1 MAYLFVIFLGWI
13 SFFPEPVQGHYAVYV
28 RYFLTGLFLLLL
40 IRQRDVKTFFK
51 RCDSPLFLFLIFI
64 LGGIFSAQDK
74 TGAFNAYLNISIGLL
89 LLYYLTKSLFSQE
102 ESIGII
108 LKSICIFSLIVALF
122 GIIEYAIGRNFIYE
136 HIVDNIFYKRY
147 SFGVM
152 RRPMSTQFNPAVLGS
167 FLLGC
172 MPFGFLL
179 IKDKLSFFRVTGL
192 LSIILSIIVIILA
205 GSRGVFL
212 GMIALFLFYLWKKKG
227 MRFSA
232 LFLVFIVFVVTLCS
246 RPDAGRFNRFGFNR
260 LLSGSHDSAFSEYR
274 STRLFITMDML
285 KDKPFFGIGL
295 NNFRDRFDD
304 YTRSKEK
311 IPHEF
316 KIADNMYLTLLA
328 ETGIIGFS
336 SFLVFI
342 FLLFRRGFM
351 ALRRLEDKRKKDLL
365 LVSMSALM
373 GLLVNMAAYE
383 LFYWHNPFAL
393 FCILC
398 GMTASQ
404 LYEY

>member
-1 MAYLFVIFLGWI
+1 MAYLFIIFLAWI
-13 SFFPEPVQGHYAVYV
+13 SFFPETVQAHYAIYA
-28 RYFLTGLFLLLL
+28 RSFLACLFLLLL
-40 IRQRDVKTFFK
+40 VRKRDIKAFFS
-51 RCDSPLFLFLIFI
+51 RYDLPLFLFLIFI
-64 LGGIFSAQDK
+64 LGGIFSAQDRIIALK
-74 TGAFNAYLNISIGLL
+74 TYLDVSIILFFV
-89 LLYYLTKSLFSQE
+89 YYLTKAIFSQDGN
-102 ESIGII
+102 IGVI

-122 GIIEYAIGRNFIYE
+122 GIIEYIIGNNFIYE
-136 HIVDNIFYKRY
+136 HIIDNLYYRRY
-147 SFGVM
+147 SAEFV
-152 RRPMSTQFNPAVLGS
+152 RRPMSTQFNPAILGS

-179 IKDKLSFFRVTGL
+179 IKDRLSFFRVAGL
-192 LSIILSIIVIILA
+192 LSVILSVTVIILT
-205 GSRGVFL
+205 GSRGCFL
-212 GMIALFLFYLWKKKG
+212 GMMALFLFYLWKKKG
-227 MRFSA
+227 IRFSV
-232 LFLVFIVFVVTLCS
+232 LFLVFTVFIVTLCS
-246 RPDAGRFNRFGFNR
+246 CPDAGRFNRFGFNR
-260 LLSGSHDSAFSEYR
+260 LLLGSHDSAFSEYR
-274 STRLFITMDML
+274 STRFFVTMDML

-304 YTRSKEK
+304 YARSERN

-342 FLLFRRGFM
+342 FLLLRRGLI
-351 ALRRLEDKRKKDLL
+351 ALHRIEDKRKKELL

-373 GLLVNMAAYE
+373 GLLVNMAGYE

-398 GMTASQ
+398 GMVSANSE
-404 LYEY
+404 LI